1 MRQTVIVSVFVAA
14 ISIVGFTQTG
24 GVGMDNQLNE
34 NKALIKRLFEEEIN
48 QKKLETLES
57 MVTPDYISHND
68 SVSPLSNVQQGTKF
82 LTSVFAAFPDTQV
95 IIEDIIA
102 EADKVVVRNT
112 WRGTFRGPWMGITPT
127 GKSVTWT
134 GIVMWRIKNG
144 KIAERWANTNF
155 PEVMQQ
161 IAKQTAEPK

>member
-1 MRQTVIVSVFVAA
+1 
-14 ISIVGFTQTG
+14 
-24 GVGMDNQLNE
+24 MDNQLNE
-34 NKALIKRLFEEEIN
+34 NKPLIKRLFEEEIN

-95 IIEDIIA
+95 TIEDIIA

-112 WRGTFRGPWMGITPT
+112 WRGTFQGSWMGIAPT
-127 GKSVTWT
+127 GKTVTWT

>member
-1 MRQTVIVSVFVAA
+1 
-14 ISIVGFTQTG
+14 
-24 GVGMDNQLNE
+24 
-34 NKALIKRLFEEEIN
+34 
-48 QKKLETLES
+48 
-57 MVTPDYISHND
+57 MVTPDYTSHND
-68 SVSPLSNVQQGTKF
+68 SVSPPSNVQQGTKF

-95 IIEDIIA
+95 TIEDIIA

-112 WRGTFRGPWMGITPT
+112 WRGTFRGPWMGIAPT